1 MTNNLSRI
9 KKDLKSFAKRVKD
22 FKYTDKVLVMFLLT
36 GTIGIEN
43 NLFSAQTTDTA
54 IENQIKQ
61 INTSV
66 HNFEQNLKKTKDK
79 NNKSIKQ
86 SNLELI
92 QLMEQGDHVIKSTWS
107 NWQYA
112 TGENYNDW
120 QGTYKGFG
128 DKNAKYPYEGI
139 FERSLNVYERFVSPS
154 SENYNLLGRSKK
166 LASATGMA
174 NGYGL
179 TNINV
184 ATEPLIGFEV
194 SAEINPRNINKPPI
208 TISDKTAITPTLPT
222 PISFTPPKPI
232 IKLPVLPNLP
242 KPPSFNIKLGSFC
255 NGMSGGC
262 RSYGTDGGQYN
273 YGTPN
278 TIGIPRTYTVGTI
291 FNLINSITLNDN
303 NPSLTHGWASD
314 FGGYSALFYAYFDVL
329 NQRINGTALLNGNLT
344 ITSVNP
350 VQSDAS
356 LSSYNK
362 QKFLVGGSRI
372 ATLDNVRGGTLKNNA
387 TINLIGP
394 LTIGF
399 EVQSDKFFGN
409 DAKTR
414 TLENDGII
422 TDEGEKNSIELDG
435 LLAKGT
441 GTTMLELAPGLGGP
455 AKIKVSRTLEGFTG
469 YKTGL
474 IMTYEQDDT
483 LSDSKYILKNN
494 NIIKFTGEKSIGIQV
509 FAPGSPSR
517 VEVSNT
523 NNSSIT
529 LGGIESYGMK
539 WSSRVADNS
548 TMDNSGTLKISGDAG
563 TKLLPN
569 GTAQIRDSLSSG
581 IAVIEDSSSGSG
593 SSAIRAYNG
602 KVTNNGVINVSGGK
616 GNAGMVLVVNAAD
629 DVTNTSNGTINVNSA
644 AGRQN
649 IAMRVDKGSVPT
661 DAPGTPKAIN
671 GGNIYLDGDSSIGI
685 VGTNADVKNT
695 GNIETTTSK
704 TIINGI
710 GMATR
715 GGVLENSGTI
725 NLKGSGVSS
734 NIGVYMVKGTSNPS
748 GTLASTSIIKVKG
761 DDSTGA
767 LISNGILNYGGN
779 ITAEG
784 NGVSGLIIGDNAS
797 NTTNATITN
806 NGLITVNNGTAAA
819 GIYTYTDNSSGTPVT
834 VKKGSYGIVVGKNS
848 KLISD
853 GTNNINVNIDV
864 KGTESIGLYA
874 GENAKLEVKDHTV
887 NANDGAV
894 NYDADKNATLTLK
907 GTGTAHTGKK
917 SLLFYLGEN
926 GTGKISLGNTMNAT
940 IEGGTTPAERG
951 NAFYYVGNGTT
962 FGATEISNWAKNNF
976 GDGKTS
982 TLGNLN
988 LTMNAG
994 SRLFI
999 AQNTG
1004 MNLSDTTGVTISSAT
1019 GANIIGTDY
1028 KTFMLYLSKL
1038 TINQDVDL
1046 NNTTDAYNHLEIA
1059 NSSITNAA
1067 NKTMTGIQ
1075 ANDVAMA
1082 QENNK
1087 SLYARNKVTLAN
1099 EGNINLSG
1107 TTSTGIYAK
1116 FGELH
1121 NRATGVITIANK
1133 STAMYGIGDSLLEN
1147 AGKITVGTNSIA
1159 MYSEG
1164 STTQAMKN
1172 NGTIELP
1179 QTDSVAMS
1187 YKPDSTLSSG
1197 TVLENA
1203 GNIQLTG
1210 DKNTAI
1216 YAAGTPAYTA
1226 KNSGT
1231 ITLTNSATINNPN
1244 VGLYATNKAAT
1255 LENTGIL
1262 NIGKKAIGIYGY
1274 KAENSGKLN
1283 VGNAGIGIYSQNGDV
1298 SLTGGKITTGTD
1310 EAVGV
1315 YTVGTGQN
1323 ITNTGTAFDIGNN
1336 SFGFVNV
1343 GTGNKIVSSIANVGL
1358 GNKNVYV
1365 YSNDTTGFVI
1375 NSTNITSTGQE
1386 NYGIYSAGTV
1396 TNSGTIDL
1404 SSSPGSVAIYSIKGG
1419 TATNTGTINV
1429 GASDV
1434 VNKLY
1439 SIGMGAGYK
1448 KTDTGNV
1455 VNSGTINVNGK
1466 NSIGLYASGP
1476 GSTATNTATINLN
1489 ANNTTGIYVTDG
1501 ATAIN
1506 NGTIATGAGTYRN
1519 VVGVYLGEDS
1529 KLYNNGTININARNS
1544 KGVYLKGGTV
1554 VNYGNIT
1561 VNGETDRRRTVVP
1574 FTTPDTGKELGG
1586 VVIAA
1591 PSGAPNA
1598 TITVNGISQTPV
1610 VINTE
1615 ARNPI
1620 SVSAS
1625 SIGMYVNTSGIN
1637 FTNAINGLENLTS
1650 EADLI
1655 IGTEA
1660 TEITNEKYILIN
1672 DPKILD
1678 TYRNAMANNP
1688 NIKWN
1693 VYSGSLTWMATP
1705 TLELGT
1711 NRITSLY
1718 MAKVPYTAW
1727 AKRET
1732 KTDTYNFADGLE
1744 QRYGVKA
1751 LGYRER
1757 EIFIKLKL
1765 ISATM
1770 ALKKRC
1776 LKDVLIGI
1784 KK

>member
-1 MTNNLSRI
+1 M
-9 KKDLKSFAKRVKD
+9 
-22 FKYTDKVLVMFLLT
+22 LL
-36 GTIGIEN
+36 E
-43 NLFSAQTTDTA
+43 
-54 IENQIKQ
+54 
-61 INTSV
+61 
-66 HNFEQNLKKTKDK
+66 
-79 NNKSIKQ
+79 
-86 SNLELI
+86 
-92 QLMEQGDHVIKSTWS
+92 
-107 NWQYA
+107 
-112 TGENYNDW
+112 
-120 QGTYKGFG
+120 
-128 DKNAKYPYEGI
+128 
-139 FERSLNVYERFVSPS
+139 
-154 SENYNLLGRSKK
+154 
-166 LASATGMA
+166 
-174 NGYGL
+174 
-179 TNINV
+179 
-184 ATEPLIGFEV
+184 
-194 SAEINPRNINKPPI
+194 
-208 TISDKTAITPTLPT
+208 
-222 PISFTPPKPI
+222 
-232 IKLPVLPNLP
+232 
-242 KPPSFNIKLGSFC
+242 
-255 NGMSGGC
+255 
-262 RSYGTDGGQYN
+262 
-273 YGTPN
+273 
-278 TIGIPRTYTVGTI
+278 
-291 FNLINSITLNDN
+291 
-303 NPSLTHGWASD
+303 
-314 FGGYSALFYAYFDVL
+314 
-329 NQRINGTALLNGNLT
+329 
-344 ITSVNP
+344 
-350 VQSDAS
+350 
-356 LSSYNK
+356 
-362 QKFLVGGSRI
+362 
-372 ATLDNVRGGTLKNNA
+372 
-387 TINLIGP
+387 
-394 LTIGF
+394 
-399 EVQSDKFFGN
+399 
-409 DAKTR
+409 
-414 TLENDGII
+414 
-422 TDEGEKNSIELDG
+422 
-435 LLAKGT
+435 
-441 GTTMLELAPGLGGP
+441 
-455 AKIKVSRTLEGFTG
+455 
-469 YKTGL
+469 
-474 IMTYEQDDT
+474 
-483 LSDSKYILKNN
+483 
-494 NIIKFTGEKSIGIQV
+494 
-509 FAPGSPSR
+509 
-517 VEVSNT
+517 
-523 NNSSIT
+523 
-529 LGGIESYGMK
+529 
-539 WSSRVADNS
+539 
-548 TMDNSGTLKISGDAG
+548 
-563 TKLLPN
+563 
-569 GTAQIRDSLSSG
+569 
-581 IAVIEDSSSGSG
+581 
-593 SSAIRAYNG
+593 
-602 KVTNNGVINVSGGK
+602 
-616 GNAGMVLVVNAAD
+616 
-629 DVTNTSNGTINVNSA
+629 
-644 AGRQN
+644 
-649 IAMRVDKGSVPT
+649 
-661 DAPGTPKAIN
+661 PKAIN
-671 GGNIYLDGDSSIGI
+671 SGNIYLDGDSSIGI
-685 VGTNADVKNT
+685 VGTNADVTNT

-767 LISNGILNYGGN
+767 LISNGTLNYGGN

-864 KGTESIGLYA
+864 KGTESLGLYA
-874 GENAKLEVKDHTV
+874 
-887 NANDGAV
+887 
-894 NYDADKNATLTLK
+894 
-907 GTGTAHTGKK
+907 
-917 SLLFYLGEN
+917 GEN

-1046 NNTTDAYNHLEIA
+1046 NNTTDGYNHLEIA

-1107 TTSTGIYAK
+1107 TTSTRIYAK

-1164 STTQAMKN
+1164 STTQTMKN

-1283 VGNAGIGIYSQNGDV
+1283 VGNAGIGIYSQNSDV

-1386 NYGIYSAGTV
+1386 NYGIYSARTV
-1396 TNSGTIDL
+1396 INSGTIDL
-1404 SSSPGSVAIYSIKGG
+1404 SSGPGSVAIYSIKGG

-1434 VNKLY
+1434 ANKFY

-1476 GSTATNTATINLN
+1476 ESTATNTAIINLN

-1598 TITVNGISQTPV
+1598 TITVNGIPQTPV

-1757 EIFIKLKL
+1757 EIFTKLKL

>member
-1 MTNNLSRI
+1 MNKNLSRI

-128 DKNAKYPYEGI
+128 DKNEKYPYEGI
-139 FERSLNVYERFVSPS
+139 FERSLNIYERFVSPS

-314 FGGYSALFYAYFDVL
+314 FGGHSALFYAYFDVL

-399 EVQSDKFFGN
+399 GVQSDRFFGN

-455 AKIKVSRTLEGFTG
+455 AKIKVSRTSEGFTG

-539 WSSRVADNS
+539 WSSCVADNS

-563 TKLLPN
+563 TKLFPN
-569 GTAQIRDSLSSG
+569 GTAQMRDSLSSG

-616 GNAGMVLVVNAAD
+616 WNTGMVLVVNAAD

-661 DAPGTPKAIN
+661 DAPGMPKAIN
-671 GGNIYLDGDSSIGI
+671 SGNIYLDGDSSIGI
-685 VGTNADVKNT
+685 VGTNADVTNT

-767 LISNGILNYGGN
+767 LISNGTLNYGGN

-926 GTGKISLGNTMNAT
+926 GTGKISLGNTMNVT

-1046 NNTTDAYNHLEIA
+1046 NNTTDGYNHLEIA

-1107 TTSTGIYAK
+1107 TTSAGIYAK

-1216 YAAGTPAYTA
+1216 YAAGTPTYTA

-1244 VGLYATNKAAT
+1244 VGL
-1255 LENTGIL
+1255 L
-1262 NIGKKAIGIYGY
+1262 
-1274 KAENSGKLN
+1274 
-1283 VGNAGIGIYSQNGDV
+1283 
-1298 SLTGGKITTGTD
+1298 
-1310 EAVGV
+1310 
-1315 YTVGTGQN
+1315 
-1323 ITNTGTAFDIGNN
+1323 
-1336 SFGFVNV
+1336 
-1343 GTGNKIVSSIANVGL
+1343 
-1358 GNKNVYV
+1358 
-1365 YSNDTTGFVI
+1365 
-1375 NSTNITSTGQE
+1375 
-1386 NYGIYSAGTV
+1386 
-1396 TNSGTIDL
+1396 
-1404 SSSPGSVAIYSIKGG
+1404 
-1419 TATNTGTINV
+1419 
-1429 GASDV
+1429 
-1434 VNKLY
+1434 
-1439 SIGMGAGYK
+1439 
-1448 KTDTGNV
+1448 
-1455 VNSGTINVNGK
+1455 
-1466 NSIGLYASGP
+1466 
-1476 GSTATNTATINLN
+1476 
-1489 ANNTTGIYVTDG
+1489 
-1501 ATAIN
+1501 
-1506 NGTIATGAGTYRN
+1506 
-1519 VVGVYLGEDS
+1519 
-1529 KLYNNGTININARNS
+1529 
-1544 KGVYLKGGTV
+1544 
-1554 VNYGNIT
+1554 
-1561 VNGETDRRRTVVP
+1561 
-1574 FTTPDTGKELGG
+1574 
-1586 VVIAA
+1586 
-1591 PSGAPNA
+1591 
-1598 TITVNGISQTPV
+1598 
-1610 VINTE
+1610 
-1615 ARNPI
+1615 
-1620 SVSAS
+1620 
-1625 SIGMYVNTSGIN
+1625 
-1637 FTNAINGLENLTS
+1637 
-1650 EADLI
+1650 
-1655 IGTEA
+1655 
-1660 TEITNEKYILIN
+1660 
-1672 DPKILD
+1672 
-1678 TYRNAMANNP
+1678 
-1688 NIKWN
+1688 
-1693 VYSGSLTWMATP
+1693 
-1705 TLELGT
+1705 
-1711 NRITSLY
+1711 
-1718 MAKVPYTAW
+1718 
-1727 AKRET
+1727 
-1732 KTDTYNFADGLE
+1732 
-1744 QRYGVKA
+1744 RYQ
-1751 LGYRER
+1751 
-1757 EIFIKLKL
+1757 
-1765 ISATM
+1765 
-1770 ALKKRC
+1770 
-1776 LKDVLIGI
+1776 
-1784 KK
+1784 

>member
-1 MTNNLSRI
+1 MTKNLSRI

-184 ATEPLIGFEV
+184 AAEPLIGFEV

-399 EVQSDKFFGN
+399 EVQSDRFFGN

-455 AKIKVSRTLEGFTG
+455 AKIKVSRTSEGFTG

-616 GNAGMVLVVNAAD
+616 GNTGMVLVVNAAD
-629 DVTNTSNGTINVNSA
+629 DITNTSNGTINVNSA

-685 VGTNADVKNT
+685 VGTNADVTNT

-767 LISNGILNYGGN
+767 LISNGTLNYGGN

-926 GTGKISLGNTMNAT
+926 GTGKISLGNTMNVT

-1046 NNTTDAYNHLEIA
+1046 NNTTDGYNHLEIA

-1099 EGNINLSG
+1099 EGNINLSS

-1203 GNIQLTG
+1203 GN
-1210 DKNTAI
+1210 
-1216 YAAGTPAYTA
+1216 
-1226 KNSGT
+1226 
-1231 ITLTNSATINNPN
+1231 
-1244 VGLYATNKAAT
+1244 
-1255 LENTGIL
+1255 
-1262 NIGKKAIGIYGY
+1262 
-1274 KAENSGKLN
+1274 
-1283 VGNAGIGIYSQNGDV
+1283 YS
-1298 SLTGGKITTGTD
+1298 
-1310 EAVGV
+1310 
-1315 YTVGTGQN
+1315 
-1323 ITNTGTAFDIGNN
+1323 
-1336 SFGFVNV
+1336 
-1343 GTGNKIVSSIANVGL
+1343 
-1358 GNKNVYV
+1358 
-1365 YSNDTTGFVI
+1365 
-1375 NSTNITSTGQE
+1375 
-1386 NYGIYSAGTV
+1386 
-1396 TNSGTIDL
+1396 
-1404 SSSPGSVAIYSIKGG
+1404 
-1419 TATNTGTINV
+1419 
-1429 GASDV
+1429 
-1434 VNKLY
+1434 
-1439 SIGMGAGYK
+1439 
-1448 KTDTGNV
+1448 
-1455 VNSGTINVNGK
+1455 
-1466 NSIGLYASGP
+1466 
-1476 GSTATNTATINLN
+1476 
-1489 ANNTTGIYVTDG
+1489 
-1501 ATAIN
+1501 
-1506 NGTIATGAGTYRN
+1506 
-1519 VVGVYLGEDS
+1519 
-1529 KLYNNGTININARNS
+1529 
-1544 KGVYLKGGTV
+1544 
-1554 VNYGNIT
+1554 
-1561 VNGETDRRRTVVP
+1561 
-1574 FTTPDTGKELGG
+1574 
-1586 VVIAA
+1586 
-1591 PSGAPNA
+1591 
-1598 TITVNGISQTPV
+1598 
-1610 VINTE
+1610 
-1615 ARNPI
+1615 
-1620 SVSAS
+1620 
-1625 SIGMYVNTSGIN
+1625 
-1637 FTNAINGLENLTS
+1637 
-1650 EADLI
+1650 
-1655 IGTEA
+1655 
-1660 TEITNEKYILIN
+1660 
-1672 DPKILD
+1672 
-1678 TYRNAMANNP
+1678 
-1688 NIKWN
+1688 
-1693 VYSGSLTWMATP
+1693 
-1705 TLELGT
+1705 
-1711 NRITSLY
+1711 
-1718 MAKVPYTAW
+1718 
-1727 AKRET
+1727 
-1732 KTDTYNFADGLE
+1732 
-1744 QRYGVKA
+1744 
-1751 LGYRER
+1751 
-1757 EIFIKLKL
+1757 
-1765 ISATM
+1765 
-1770 ALKKRC
+1770 
-1776 LKDVLIGI
+1776 
-1784 KK
+1784 

>member
-174 NGYGL
+174 NEYGL

-208 TISDKTAITPTLPT
+208 TISDKTAITPTLPI

-314 FGGYSALFYAYFDVL
+314 FGGHSALFYAYFDVL

-372 ATLDNVRGGTLKNNA
+372 GTLDNVRGGTLKNNA

-399 EVQSDKFFGN
+399 EVQSDRFFGN

-441 GTTMLELAPGLGGP
+441 GTTILELAPGLGGP
-455 AKIKVSRTLEGFTG
+455 AKIKVSRTSEGFTG

-509 FAPGSPSR
+509 FAPGSSSR

-548 TMDNSGTLKISGDAG
+548 NSTMDNSGTLKISGNAG
-563 TKLLPN
+563 TKLFPN

-629 DVTNTSNGTINVNSA
+629 DVTNISNGTINVNSA

-767 LISNGILNYGGN
+767 LISNGTLNYGGN

-926 GTGKISLGNTMNAT
+926 GTGKISLGNTMNVT

-1046 NNTTDAYNHLEIA
+1046 NNTTDGYNHLEIA

-1107 TTSTGIYAK
+1107 TTSAGIYAK

-1216 YAAGTPAYTA
+1216 YAAGTPTYTA

-1244 VGLYATNKAAT
+1244 VGL
-1255 LENTGIL
+1255 L
-1262 NIGKKAIGIYGY
+1262 
-1274 KAENSGKLN
+1274 
-1283 VGNAGIGIYSQNGDV
+1283 
-1298 SLTGGKITTGTD
+1298 
-1310 EAVGV
+1310 
-1315 YTVGTGQN
+1315 
-1323 ITNTGTAFDIGNN
+1323 
-1336 SFGFVNV
+1336 
-1343 GTGNKIVSSIANVGL
+1343 
-1358 GNKNVYV
+1358 
-1365 YSNDTTGFVI
+1365 
-1375 NSTNITSTGQE
+1375 
-1386 NYGIYSAGTV
+1386 
-1396 TNSGTIDL
+1396 
-1404 SSSPGSVAIYSIKGG
+1404 
-1419 TATNTGTINV
+1419 
-1429 GASDV
+1429 
-1434 VNKLY
+1434 
-1439 SIGMGAGYK
+1439 
-1448 KTDTGNV
+1448 
-1455 VNSGTINVNGK
+1455 
-1466 NSIGLYASGP
+1466 
-1476 GSTATNTATINLN
+1476 
-1489 ANNTTGIYVTDG
+1489 
-1501 ATAIN
+1501 
-1506 NGTIATGAGTYRN
+1506 
-1519 VVGVYLGEDS
+1519 
-1529 KLYNNGTININARNS
+1529 
-1544 KGVYLKGGTV
+1544 
-1554 VNYGNIT
+1554 
-1561 VNGETDRRRTVVP
+1561 
-1574 FTTPDTGKELGG
+1574 
-1586 VVIAA
+1586 
-1591 PSGAPNA
+1591 
-1598 TITVNGISQTPV
+1598 
-1610 VINTE
+1610 
-1615 ARNPI
+1615 
-1620 SVSAS
+1620 
-1625 SIGMYVNTSGIN
+1625 
-1637 FTNAINGLENLTS
+1637 
-1650 EADLI
+1650 
-1655 IGTEA
+1655 
-1660 TEITNEKYILIN
+1660 
-1672 DPKILD
+1672 
-1678 TYRNAMANNP
+1678 
-1688 NIKWN
+1688 
-1693 VYSGSLTWMATP
+1693 
-1705 TLELGT
+1705 
-1711 NRITSLY
+1711 
-1718 MAKVPYTAW
+1718 
-1727 AKRET
+1727 
-1732 KTDTYNFADGLE
+1732 
-1744 QRYGVKA
+1744 RYQ
-1751 LGYRER
+1751 
-1757 EIFIKLKL
+1757 
-1765 ISATM
+1765 
-1770 ALKKRC
+1770 
-1776 LKDVLIGI
+1776 
-1784 KK
+1784 

>member
-174 NGYGL
+174 NEYGL

-208 TISDKTAITPTLPT
+208 TISDKTAITPTLPI

-314 FGGYSALFYAYFDVL
+314 FGGHSALFYAYFDVL

-372 ATLDNVRGGTLKNNA
+372 GTLDNVRGGTLKNNA

-399 EVQSDKFFGN
+399 EVQSDRFFGN

-441 GTTMLELAPGLGGP
+441 GTTILELAPGLGGP
-455 AKIKVSRTLEGFTG
+455 AKIKVSRTSEGFTG

-509 FAPGSPSR
+509 FAPGSSSR

-548 TMDNSGTLKISGDAG
+548 NSTMDNSGTLKISGNAG
-563 TKLLPN
+563 TKLFPN

-629 DVTNTSNGTINVNSA
+629 DVTNISNGTINVNSA

-685 VGTNADVKNT
+685 VGTNADVTNT

-767 LISNGILNYGGN
+767 LISNGTLNYGGN

-926 GTGKISLGNTMNAT
+926 GTGKISLGNTMNVT

-1046 NNTTDAYNHLEIA
+1046 NNTTDGYNHLEIA

-1107 TTSTGIYAK
+1107 TTSAGIYAK

-1216 YAAGTPAYTA
+1216 YAAGTPTYTA

-1244 VGLYATNKAAT
+1244 VGL
-1255 LENTGIL
+1255 L
-1262 NIGKKAIGIYGY
+1262 
-1274 KAENSGKLN
+1274 
-1283 VGNAGIGIYSQNGDV
+1283 
-1298 SLTGGKITTGTD
+1298 
-1310 EAVGV
+1310 
-1315 YTVGTGQN
+1315 
-1323 ITNTGTAFDIGNN
+1323 
-1336 SFGFVNV
+1336 
-1343 GTGNKIVSSIANVGL
+1343 
-1358 GNKNVYV
+1358 
-1365 YSNDTTGFVI
+1365 
-1375 NSTNITSTGQE
+1375 
-1386 NYGIYSAGTV
+1386 
-1396 TNSGTIDL
+1396 
-1404 SSSPGSVAIYSIKGG
+1404 
-1419 TATNTGTINV
+1419 
-1429 GASDV
+1429 
-1434 VNKLY
+1434 
-1439 SIGMGAGYK
+1439 
-1448 KTDTGNV
+1448 
-1455 VNSGTINVNGK
+1455 
-1466 NSIGLYASGP
+1466 
-1476 GSTATNTATINLN
+1476 
-1489 ANNTTGIYVTDG
+1489 
-1501 ATAIN
+1501 
-1506 NGTIATGAGTYRN
+1506 
-1519 VVGVYLGEDS
+1519 
-1529 KLYNNGTININARNS
+1529 
-1544 KGVYLKGGTV
+1544 
-1554 VNYGNIT
+1554 
-1561 VNGETDRRRTVVP
+1561 
-1574 FTTPDTGKELGG
+1574 
-1586 VVIAA
+1586 
-1591 PSGAPNA
+1591 
-1598 TITVNGISQTPV
+1598 
-1610 VINTE
+1610 
-1615 ARNPI
+1615 
-1620 SVSAS
+1620 
-1625 SIGMYVNTSGIN
+1625 
-1637 FTNAINGLENLTS
+1637 
-1650 EADLI
+1650 
-1655 IGTEA
+1655 
-1660 TEITNEKYILIN
+1660 
-1672 DPKILD
+1672 
-1678 TYRNAMANNP
+1678 
-1688 NIKWN
+1688 
-1693 VYSGSLTWMATP
+1693 
-1705 TLELGT
+1705 
-1711 NRITSLY
+1711 
-1718 MAKVPYTAW
+1718 
-1727 AKRET
+1727 
-1732 KTDTYNFADGLE
+1732 
-1744 QRYGVKA
+1744 RYQ
-1751 LGYRER
+1751 
-1757 EIFIKLKL
+1757 
-1765 ISATM
+1765 
-1770 ALKKRC
+1770 
-1776 LKDVLIGI
+1776 
-1784 KK
+1784 

>member
-1 MTNNLSRI
+1 MNKNLSRI

-128 DKNAKYPYEGI
+128 DKNEKYPYEGI
-139 FERSLNVYERFVSPS
+139 FERSLNIYERFVSPS

-314 FGGYSALFYAYFDVL
+314 FGGHSALFYAYFDVL

-399 EVQSDKFFGN
+399 GVQSDRFFGN

-455 AKIKVSRTLEGFTG
+455 AKIKVSRTSEGFTG

-539 WSSRVADNS
+539 WSSCVADNS

-563 TKLLPN
+563 TKLFPN
-569 GTAQIRDSLSSG
+569 GTAQMRDSLSSG

-616 GNAGMVLVVNAAD
+616 GNTGMVLVVNAAD

-661 DAPGTPKAIN
+661 DAPGMPKAIN
-671 GGNIYLDGDSSIGI
+671 SGNIYLDGDSSIGI
-685 VGTNADVKNT
+685 VGTNADVTNT

-767 LISNGILNYGGN
+767 LISNGTLNYGGN

-926 GTGKISLGNTMNAT
+926 GTGKISLGNTMNVT

-1046 NNTTDAYNHLEIA
+1046 NNTTDGYNHLEIA

-1107 TTSTGIYAK
+1107 TTSAGIYAK

-1216 YAAGTPAYTA
+1216 YAAGTPTYTA

-1244 VGLYATNKAAT
+1244 VGL
-1255 LENTGIL
+1255 L
-1262 NIGKKAIGIYGY
+1262 
-1274 KAENSGKLN
+1274 
-1283 VGNAGIGIYSQNGDV
+1283 
-1298 SLTGGKITTGTD
+1298 
-1310 EAVGV
+1310 
-1315 YTVGTGQN
+1315 
-1323 ITNTGTAFDIGNN
+1323 
-1336 SFGFVNV
+1336 
-1343 GTGNKIVSSIANVGL
+1343 
-1358 GNKNVYV
+1358 
-1365 YSNDTTGFVI
+1365 
-1375 NSTNITSTGQE
+1375 
-1386 NYGIYSAGTV
+1386 
-1396 TNSGTIDL
+1396 
-1404 SSSPGSVAIYSIKGG
+1404 
-1419 TATNTGTINV
+1419 
-1429 GASDV
+1429 
-1434 VNKLY
+1434 
-1439 SIGMGAGYK
+1439 
-1448 KTDTGNV
+1448 
-1455 VNSGTINVNGK
+1455 
-1466 NSIGLYASGP
+1466 
-1476 GSTATNTATINLN
+1476 
-1489 ANNTTGIYVTDG
+1489 
-1501 ATAIN
+1501 
-1506 NGTIATGAGTYRN
+1506 
-1519 VVGVYLGEDS
+1519 
-1529 KLYNNGTININARNS
+1529 
-1544 KGVYLKGGTV
+1544 
-1554 VNYGNIT
+1554 
-1561 VNGETDRRRTVVP
+1561 
-1574 FTTPDTGKELGG
+1574 
-1586 VVIAA
+1586 
-1591 PSGAPNA
+1591 
-1598 TITVNGISQTPV
+1598 
-1610 VINTE
+1610 
-1615 ARNPI
+1615 
-1620 SVSAS
+1620 
-1625 SIGMYVNTSGIN
+1625 
-1637 FTNAINGLENLTS
+1637 
-1650 EADLI
+1650 
-1655 IGTEA
+1655 
-1660 TEITNEKYILIN
+1660 
-1672 DPKILD
+1672 
-1678 TYRNAMANNP
+1678 
-1688 NIKWN
+1688 
-1693 VYSGSLTWMATP
+1693 
-1705 TLELGT
+1705 
-1711 NRITSLY
+1711 
-1718 MAKVPYTAW
+1718 
-1727 AKRET
+1727 
-1732 KTDTYNFADGLE
+1732 
-1744 QRYGVKA
+1744 RYQ
-1751 LGYRER
+1751 
-1757 EIFIKLKL
+1757 
-1765 ISATM
+1765 
-1770 ALKKRC
+1770 
-1776 LKDVLIGI
+1776 
-1784 KK
+1784 

>member
-1 MTNNLSRI
+1 MTKNLSRI

-22 FKYTDKVLVMFLLT
+22 FKYTDKLLIMFLLT

-128 DKNAKYPYEGI
+128 DKNEKYPYEGI
-139 FERSLNVYERFVSPS
+139 FERSLNIYERFVSPS

-184 ATEPLIGFEV
+184 AAEPLIGFEV

-399 EVQSDKFFGN
+399 EVQSDRFFGN

-441 GTTMLELAPGLGGP
+441 GTTILELAPGLGGP
-455 AKIKVSRTLEGFTG
+455 AKIKVSRTSEGFTG

-767 LISNGILNYGGN
+767 LISNGTLNYGGN

-907 GTGTAHTGKK
+907 GTRTAHTEKK

-1004 MNLSDTTGVTISSAT
+1004 
-1019 GANIIGTDY
+1019 
-1028 KTFMLYLSKL
+1028 
-1038 TINQDVDL
+1038 
-1046 NNTTDAYNHLEIA
+1046 
-1059 NSSITNAA
+1059 
-1067 NKTMTGIQ
+1067 IQ
-1075 ANDVAMA
+1075 
-1082 QENNK
+1082 QE
-1087 SLYARNKVTLAN
+1087 LRFQV
-1099 EGNINLSG
+1099 
-1107 TTSTGIYAK
+1107 
-1116 FGELH
+1116 
-1121 NRATGVITIANK
+1121 
-1133 STAMYGIGDSLLEN
+1133 
-1147 AGKITVGTNSIA
+1147 
-1159 MYSEG
+1159 
-1164 STTQAMKN
+1164 Q
-1172 NGTIELP
+1172 
-1179 QTDSVAMS
+1179 
-1187 YKPDSTLSSG
+1187 
-1197 TVLENA
+1197 
-1203 GNIQLTG
+1203 
-1210 DKNTAI
+1210 
-1216 YAAGTPAYTA
+1216 
-1226 KNSGT
+1226 
-1231 ITLTNSATINNPN
+1231 
-1244 VGLYATNKAAT
+1244 
-1255 LENTGIL
+1255 
-1262 NIGKKAIGIYGY
+1262 
-1274 KAENSGKLN
+1274 
-1283 VGNAGIGIYSQNGDV
+1283 
-1298 SLTGGKITTGTD
+1298 
-1310 EAVGV
+1310 
-1315 YTVGTGQN
+1315 
-1323 ITNTGTAFDIGNN
+1323 
-1336 SFGFVNV
+1336 
-1343 GTGNKIVSSIANVGL
+1343 
-1358 GNKNVYV
+1358 
-1365 YSNDTTGFVI
+1365 
-1375 NSTNITSTGQE
+1375 
-1386 NYGIYSAGTV
+1386 
-1396 TNSGTIDL
+1396 
-1404 SSSPGSVAIYSIKGG
+1404 
-1419 TATNTGTINV
+1419 
-1429 GASDV
+1429 
-1434 VNKLY
+1434 
-1439 SIGMGAGYK
+1439 
-1448 KTDTGNV
+1448 
-1455 VNSGTINVNGK
+1455 
-1466 NSIGLYASGP
+1466 
-1476 GSTATNTATINLN
+1476 
-1489 ANNTTGIYVTDG
+1489 
-1501 ATAIN
+1501 
-1506 NGTIATGAGTYRN
+1506 
-1519 VVGVYLGEDS
+1519 
-1529 KLYNNGTININARNS
+1529 
-1544 KGVYLKGGTV
+1544 
-1554 VNYGNIT
+1554 
-1561 VNGETDRRRTVVP
+1561 
-1574 FTTPDTGKELGG
+1574 
-1586 VVIAA
+1586 
-1591 PSGAPNA
+1591 
-1598 TITVNGISQTPV
+1598 
-1610 VINTE
+1610 
-1615 ARNPI
+1615 
-1620 SVSAS
+1620 
-1625 SIGMYVNTSGIN
+1625 
-1637 FTNAINGLENLTS
+1637 
-1650 EADLI
+1650 
-1655 IGTEA
+1655 
-1660 TEITNEKYILIN
+1660 
-1672 DPKILD
+1672 
-1678 TYRNAMANNP
+1678 
-1688 NIKWN
+1688 
-1693 VYSGSLTWMATP
+1693 
-1705 TLELGT
+1705 LEL
-1711 NRITSLY
+1711 I
-1718 MAKVPYTAW
+1718 
-1727 AKRET
+1727 
-1732 KTDTYNFADGLE
+1732 
-1744 QRYGVKA
+1744 
-1751 LGYRER
+1751 
-1757 EIFIKLKL
+1757 
-1765 ISATM
+1765 
-1770 ALKKRC
+1770 
-1776 LKDVLIGI
+1776 
-1784 KK
+1784 

>member
-174 NGYGL
+174 NEYGL

-208 TISDKTAITPTLPT
+208 TISDKTAITPTLPI

-314 FGGYSALFYAYFDVL
+314 FGGHSALFYAYFDVL

-372 ATLDNVRGGTLKNNA
+372 GTLDNVRGGTLKNNA

-399 EVQSDKFFGN
+399 EVQSDRFFGN

-441 GTTMLELAPGLGGP
+441 GTTILELAPGLGGP
-455 AKIKVSRTLEGFTG
+455 AKIKVSRTSEGFTG

-509 FAPGSPSR
+509 FAPGSSSR

-548 TMDNSGTLKISGDAG
+548 NSTMDNSGTLKISGNAG
-563 TKLLPN
+563 TKLFPN

-593 SSAIRAYNG
+593 SSAIRVYNG

-629 DVTNTSNGTINVNSA
+629 DVTNISNGTINVNSA

-767 LISNGILNYGGN
+767 LISNGTLNYGGN

-874 GENAKLEVKDHTV
+874 
-887 NANDGAV
+887 
-894 NYDADKNATLTLK
+894 
-907 GTGTAHTGKK
+907 
-917 SLLFYLGEN
+917 GEN

-1046 NNTTDAYNHLEIA
+1046 NNTTDGYNHLEIA

-1107 TTSTGIYAK
+1107 TTSTRIYAK

-1216 YAAGTPAYTA
+1216 CAAGTPAYTA

-1262 NIGKKAIGIYGY
+1262 NIGKNAIGIYGY

-1343 GTGNKIVSSIANVGL
+1343 GTGNKIVSSIANVGF

-1396 TNSGTIDL
+1396 TNSGTID
-1404 SSSPGSVAIYSIKGG
+1404 YQ
-1419 TATNTGTINV
+1419 
-1429 GASDV
+1429 V
-1434 VNKLY
+1434 VQEVWQF
-1439 SIGMGAGYK
+1439 
-1448 KTDTGNV
+1448 TV
-1455 VNSGTINVNGK
+1455 
-1466 NSIGLYASGP
+1466 
-1476 GSTATNTATINLN
+1476 
-1489 ANNTTGIYVTDG
+1489 
-1501 ATAIN
+1501 
-1506 NGTIATGAGTYRN
+1506 
-1519 VVGVYLGEDS
+1519 
-1529 KLYNNGTININARNS
+1529 
-1544 KGVYLKGGTV
+1544 LK
-1554 VNYGNIT
+1554 
-1561 VNGETDRRRTVVP
+1561 E
-1574 FTTPDTGKELGG
+1574 ELLQ
-1586 VVIAA
+1586 I
-1591 PSGAPNA
+1591 
-1598 TITVNGISQTPV
+1598 
-1610 VINTE
+1610 
-1615 ARNPI
+1615 
-1620 SVSAS
+1620 
-1625 SIGMYVNTSGIN
+1625 
-1637 FTNAINGLENLTS
+1637 
-1650 EADLI
+1650 
-1655 IGTEA
+1655 
-1660 TEITNEKYILIN
+1660 
-1672 DPKILD
+1672 
-1678 TYRNAMANNP
+1678 
-1688 NIKWN
+1688 
-1693 VYSGSLTWMATP
+1693 
-1705 TLELGT
+1705 
-1711 NRITSLY
+1711 
-1718 MAKVPYTAW
+1718 
-1727 AKRET
+1727 
-1732 KTDTYNFADGLE
+1732 LE
-1744 QRYGVKA
+1744 Q
-1751 LGYRER
+1751 
-1757 EIFIKLKL
+1757 
-1765 ISATM
+1765 
-1770 ALKKRC
+1770 
-1776 LKDVLIGI
+1776 
-1784 KK
+1784 